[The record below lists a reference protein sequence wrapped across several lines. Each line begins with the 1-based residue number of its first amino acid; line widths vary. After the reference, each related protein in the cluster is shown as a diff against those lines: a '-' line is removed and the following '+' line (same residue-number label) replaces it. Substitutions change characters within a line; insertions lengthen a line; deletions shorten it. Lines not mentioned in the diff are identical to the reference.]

1 MESNN
6 GGEKARRRAFKRRK
20 EGVMKKARELSI
32 LCDTPVWIVIRSP
45 DDDGDEVGIWPLPPP
60 ENGSQHGTRNEEA
73 IRQCKEKMMAMMK
86 NGTARGRAKKRVRT
100 AVPDNY
106 DVGDEETPAKRV
118 RTAAPDSDAA
128 DSEKWADSCYV
139 PEPFQLFPPS
149 FYSLDISTP
158 LIGA

>member
-1 MESNN
+1 MEKSKLLSSEKGN
-6 GGEKARRRAFKRRK
+6 GGEKGRRRAFKRRR

-45 DDDGDEVGIWPLPPP
+45 DDDGDEVGIWPLPP
-60 ENGSQHGTRNEEA
+60 ENGSQQDEV

-86 NGTARGRAKKRVRT
+86 NGTGRGRAKKRART
-100 AVPDNY
+100 AVP
-106 DVGDEETPAKRV
+106 DVGDEETAAKRV
-118 RTAAPDSDAA
+118 RTAPDSDAA
-128 DSEKWADSCYV
+128 DSEKCADSCYV

-158 LIGA
+158 LVGA